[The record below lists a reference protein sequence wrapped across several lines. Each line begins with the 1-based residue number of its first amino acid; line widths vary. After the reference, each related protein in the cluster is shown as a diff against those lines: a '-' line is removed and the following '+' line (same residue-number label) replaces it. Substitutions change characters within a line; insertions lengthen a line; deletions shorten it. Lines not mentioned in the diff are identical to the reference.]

1 MATAQYR
8 PEPNYLT
15 TPGSYQLRF
24 VPHNVAG
31 YDELAA
37 RLAAKHPGWPADEI
51 KTLLQDANEEI
62 KDMLT
67 NGTQVTLEDA
77 FSYRLSF
84 HARLDAPDDPL
95 PPMDELLRV
104 KVSPS
109 RPFVRAVQQNAH
121 LERLPPKKSPGHAV
135 CRRHHPGAERCA
147 QPRWC
152 APPQR
157 DQSPL

>member
-121 LERLPPKKSPGHAV
+121 LERLPPKKK
-135 CRRHHPGAERCA
+135 
-147 QPRWC
+147 PRSC
-152 APPQR
+152 CLPKTPPW
-157 DQSPL
+157 S